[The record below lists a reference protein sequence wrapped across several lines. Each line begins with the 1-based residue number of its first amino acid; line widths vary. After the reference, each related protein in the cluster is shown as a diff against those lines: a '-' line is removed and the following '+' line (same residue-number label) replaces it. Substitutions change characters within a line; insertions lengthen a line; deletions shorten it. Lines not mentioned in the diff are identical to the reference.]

1 MTANAGLMTPMIG
14 LDDGARTRL
23 LTPPHPRRYG
33 RMRLATYG
41 TGDLTRIN
49 EQQRAAG
56 ELRGEGTLLESR
68 LVATGHYA
76 LFNLARATLR
86 PFALRIFVDFN
97 AIGGNIEYFDISYF
111 EWTQLTLKHYEE
123 SDAYRHFTSVVWHRT
138 NDGYARTREEELT
151 DQVRALTP
159 PRTATALRQ
168 LSAPP
173 RACPKKPS

>member
-1 MTANAGLMTPMIG
+1 
-14 LDDGARTRL
+14 
-23 LTPPHPRRYG
+23 
-33 RMRLATYG
+33 MRLATYD
-41 TGDLTRIN
+41 TGDLTRLIM
-49 EQQRAAG
+49 QQRAAG
-56 ELRGEGTLLESR
+56 ELRGEETLLESR

-123 SDAYRHFTSVVWHRT
+123 SDAYRHFTSVVWHKT
-138 NDGYARTREEELT
+138 NDGYARTREEELS

-159 PRTATALRQ
+159 PRTSHSSSTAVCPTAC
-168 LSAPP
+168 LSQKALMTLLA
-173 RACPKKPS
+173 RR

>member
-1 MTANAGLMTPMIG
+1 
-14 LDDGARTRL
+14 
-23 LTPPHPRRYG
+23 
-33 RMRLATYG
+33 MRLATYG
-41 TGDLTRIN
+41 TGDLTRLS

-56 ELRGEGTLLESR
+56 ELRGEETLLESR

-123 SDAYRHFTSVVWHRT
+123 SDAYRHFTSVVWQKT
-138 NDGYARTREEELT
+138 NDGYARTREEELS

-159 PRTATALRQ
+159 PLPLEQATASTALCPTAS
-168 LSAPP
+168 LSQKALMTLLARRWRSSMRR
-173 RACPKKPS
+173 RAASSRPSTRCQC